1 MLAVDIKKMN
11 VGELEELL
19 LLNTKE
25 FSVSYDTLENA
36 FGNTLF
42 SYIENN
48 NPMQEEKVLWHNILM
63 GFYGFEDR
71 IVEALSD
78 TMGFFRFVLWCRN
91 QLSKKE
97 EVALFL
103 EFYAKYREQKLSA
116 ANTMS
121 TVIDLL
127 IQGLADSD
135 PESISGLLGQL
146 ESQLNRLPDFV
157 KEDIDFKAIK

>member
-1 MLAVDIKKMN
+1 MLATDIKKMN
-11 VGELEELL
+11 VVELEELL
-19 LLNTKE
+19 LLNTKD
-25 FSVSYDTLENA
+25 FAISYEVLENA

-42 SYIENN
+42 AYIEND

-78 TMGFFRFVLWCRN
+78 TMGFFKFVLWCRN
-91 QLSKKE
+91 QLSSKVE
-97 EVALFL
+97 IALFL
-103 EFYAKYREQKLSA
+103 EFYNKYREQKLSA

-121 TVIDLL
+121 TILDLL

-146 ESQLNRLPDFV
+146 ENQLNRLPDFV
-157 KEDIDFKAIK
+157 KEDIDLDAIK